1 MKHFSRFRFDEV
13 DRKLWSGA
21 DLVPL
26 TRKAAEV
33 LACLIAHP
41 GTTVSHQTLMQSV
54 WPDTHVQ
61 QDNIKVLV
69 HELRHAL
76 GDSPA
81 SPRFIESESGRGYAF
96 IAALADAA
104 CPLLDETGH
113 YHPPLIARDEISATI
128 DQALDRAIT
137 GREVSFLFL
146 EGIAGS
152 GKTTLCRDVARRAG
166 RWPALRTASVR
177 ARSRGGADPLAVLV
191 EVLER

>member
-1 MKHFSRFRFDEV
+1 MKHFARFRFDEV

-26 TRKAAEV
+26 TRKAAEI

-41 GTTVSHQTLMQSV
+41 GATVSHHTLMQTV

-96 IAALADAA
+96 IAALARGFSGFGGALIFVPLASAA
-104 CPLLDETGH
+104 VGPQAAAPVLLVIDG
-113 YHPPLIARDEISATI
+113 IAQLALMKNAWAEADRRDWPDHS
-128 DQALDRAIT
+128 RT
-137 GREVSFLFL
+137 GRAPP
-146 EGIAGS
+146 GPG
-152 GKTTLCRDVARRAG
+152 G
-166 RWPALRTASVR
+166 R
-177 ARSRGGADPLAVLV
+177 
-191 EVLER
+191 